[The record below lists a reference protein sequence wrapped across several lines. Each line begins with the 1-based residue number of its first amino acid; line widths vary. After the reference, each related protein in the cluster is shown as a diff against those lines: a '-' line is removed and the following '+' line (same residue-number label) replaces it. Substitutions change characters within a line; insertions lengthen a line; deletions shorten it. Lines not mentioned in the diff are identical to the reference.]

1 MIIVIYIEQG
11 YFTLDRKVNLSEY
24 IFNFYLAISTYIFF
38 KTVLCLILRSPQ
50 YKEFH
55 IKPMKGGGYKA
66 TIKIVSLISYL
77 EMRYFT
83 KIILKCLIIF
93 QYIADIFSSLIH

>member
-55 IKPMKGGGYKA
+55 IKPMKGGA
-66 TIKIVSLISYL
+66 IKPQ
-77 EMRYFT
+77 
-83 KIILKCLIIF
+83 LKLL
-93 QYIADIFSSLIH
+93 A